1 VDKFDMIIE
10 MFFAG
15 NINLDQAVEL
25 ADCSYYHVKAVWI
38 ITGIFPTTPVDALR
52 DVLTIYV

>member
-1 VDKFDMIIE
+1 MIIE